1 MNDIFELVGPKK
13 IVPNQILVAKVL

>member
-1 MNDIFELVGPKK
+1 MNDIFELEGPKK